1 VRLPR
6 ACEHGRVA
14 VTSAPVA
21 PGASARPGLLLCLA
35 VALALGACT
44 TMRDD
49 SRRTL
54 DWLDAN
60 VAPDSPTARAWLLP
74 VAVPV
79 GLLGWTADTVIVNPI
94 AAIDDAWLD
103 TRELLWE
110 SKEESVL
117 RRVLFTPLAAL
128 ATPVVLGTDWVMRAV
143 FPIEPH
149 ERTTKPV
156 PDVTTTPQEAR

>member
-1 VRLPR
+1 
-6 ACEHGRVA
+6 VA
-14 VTSAPVA
+14 ATPASVA
-21 PGASARPGLLLCLA
+21 PRPSARPGLLPILVIL
-35 VALALGACT
+35 LALGACT

-54 DWLDAN
+54 DWLDAHA
-60 VAPDSPTARAWLLP
+60 APDSPTARAWLLP

-79 GLLGWTADTVIVNPI
+79 GLLGWTADTVVVNPI

-103 TRELLWE
+103 TRGLLWE
-110 SKEESVL
+110 SKEESTL

-128 ATPVVLGTDWVMRAV
+128 ATPVVLGTDWLMRAV

-149 ERTTKPV
+149 EPTTKPV